1 MKKTIGIVGGD
12 RRQAELARLLAA
24 DGRPVFT
31 YGLKRWEGPEPV
43 ALDQAA
49 SCEVVVLPLPLCK
62 DEDVLSCEG
71 DRITTAELFRR
82 FRPEQRILAGNIRPQ
97 QHREAERLGLQLED
111 YFLREEVTV
120 ANAAVTAEA
129 AIQVAMERLEQTL
142 MGMDCLVLGFGRI
155 GKLLC
160 HRLNGLGTRVTA
172 TARTA
177 EDLAW
182 IRAFGW
188 EALRT
193 DALDGALGRFS
204 VVFNTIP
211 APVLGETL
219 LRQLPDPCLCIDLA
233 SRQGIDPA
241 AAERL
246 GLTAIWARALPG
258 RLKPRAA
265 AEILRDAICAILM
278 EGDIA

>member
-1 MKKTIGIVGGD
+1 M
-12 RRQAELARLLAA
+12 A
-24 DGRPVFT
+24 
-31 YGLKRWEGPEPV
+31 PEPV
-43 ALDQAA
+43 DLNRAA
-49 SCEVVVLPLPLCK
+49 SCEVVVLPLPLCG
-62 DEDVLSCEG
+62 DEGVLNCEG
-71 DRITTAELFRR
+71 EPIPTTELFRR
-82 FRPEQRILAGNIRPQ
+82 LRPEQRILAGQVKPQ
-97 QHREAERLGLQLED
+97 QYREAEQYGLKPED

-129 AIQVAMERLEQTL
+129 ALQVAMERLERTL
-142 MGMDCLVLGFGRI
+142 LGVECLVLGFGRI
-155 GKLLC
+155 GKLLS
-160 HRLNGLGTRVTA
+160 HRLDGLGARVTA

-193 DALDGALGRFS
+193 DALDGALGRFP

-211 APVLGETL
+211 ASVLEEAL
-219 LRQLPDPCLCIDLA
+219 LRQLPDSCLCIDLA
-233 SRQGIDPA
+233 SRRGIDPE

-246 GLTAIWARALPG
+246 GVTVVWARSLPG

-265 AEILRDAICAILM
+265 AEILRNAICAILM